1 MRFAISEDGEILEF
15 DPEFQREVLDR
26 YLEMNGLSEITIYDA
41 NTDWEALYDG
51 CPAET
56 FSDSEK
62 PQKLPDKYK
71 GDVFDE
77 LKQIY
82 RELMSIGVWTDLE
95 VIFENMVGQTCMIVD
110 DKEEPL
116 LTLTILKSL
125 GYQTEEIMQ
134 DGKRTICIR

>member
-1 MRFAISEDGEILEF
+1 MRFAVSEEGEILEF

-26 YLEMNGLSEITIYDA
+26 YLEVNGLSEITIYDA

-51 CPAET
+51 CSEDC

-71 GDVFDE
+71 GNVFDE
-77 LKQIY
+77 LKRIY

-95 VIFENMVGQTCMIVD
+95 IIFENMVGQNSMIIND
-110 DKEEPL
+110 EEEPL
-116 LTLTILKSL
+116 LTLSILQNL
-125 GYQTEEIMQ
+125 GYQTEEVMQ
-134 DGKRTICIR
+134 DGKKIICIS